1 VSTEQDDAVCTN
13 CGLIIAH
20 GIVADEAA
28 AGEAGEG
35 CCEMKLVSDD
45 SSGWELSTADS
56 DYGLL
61 SCSNADVVDEE
72 SNVAN
77 VASAALEEE
86 LLDSSS
92 AAGRTDGSTVWTSS
106 SGKGGGQW
114 LSRISSSPRER
125 YD

>member
-1 VSTEQDDAVCTN
+1 MHRHLTVRCKECYAATGVHWPTVSTAQDDAVCTN

-35 CCEMKLVSDD
+35 CCEMKLVSDS

-56 DYGLL
+56 DHGLL

-77 VASAALEEE
+77 VANA
-86 LLDSSS
+86 
-92 AAGRTDGSTVWTSS
+92 R
-106 SGKGGGQW
+106 
-114 LSRISSSPRER
+114 
-125 YD
+125 